1 VSQQFVLLGAENGR
15 KKRRAKVYPARGHP
29 TRDQAPSVD
38 TTQNRGRTIRPPK
51 ANTEPAESQPIIVE
65 TSSLLRGIVIVFL
78 LPNPARYPIVSA
90 DFIHK
95 VWGEG
100 GGISAYRP
108 WIAVVSCNEPARDG
122 HYRRPF
128 MHEVAKNDL
137 KANRG

>member
-1 VSQQFVLLGAENGR
+1 MGER
-15 KKRRAKVYPARGHP
+15 KGERRSTPPA

-38 TTQNRGRTIRPPK
+38 TTQNRGRTISPPK
-51 ANTEPAESQPIIVE
+51 ANTEPAESQPIIE
-65 TSSLLRGIVIVFL
+65 SSLLRGIVIVFL

-95 VWGEG
+95 VWGEA